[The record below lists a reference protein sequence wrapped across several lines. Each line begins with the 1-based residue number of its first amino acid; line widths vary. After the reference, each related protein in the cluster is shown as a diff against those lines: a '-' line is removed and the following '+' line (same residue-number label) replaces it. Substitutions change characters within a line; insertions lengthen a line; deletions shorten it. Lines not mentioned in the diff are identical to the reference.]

1 MTQNEIVKLELQLK
15 EYNIYMNERD
25 DMSNDNSSLKKT
37 LENEKEERIKEVADK
52 EREKVQ
58 AIDRLRD

>member
-1 MTQNEIVKLELQLK
+1 MELQLK
-15 EYNIYMNERD
+15 EYNIYMSERD
-25 DMSNDNSSLKKT
+25 EMNHENSSLKKNV
-37 LENEKEERIKEVADK
+37 EAEKEERIKEVADK

>member
-1 MTQNEIVKLELQLK
+1 MSSQNS
-15 EYNIYMNERD
+15 Y
-25 DMSNDNSSLKKT
+25 LKKT
-37 LENEKEERIKEVADK
+37 LQEEKEDKVREVADK